1 MIFYK
6 NDNGDRC
13 LRLGSENAGIQLS
26 FGYFSHS
33 RPCSVALNG
42 NDTVYTGK
50 CQSDGEDPM
59 FKKFP
64 TEFSEAPLAVATPYV
79 GKYWFGDVAATA
91 TTLSRVD
98 FFMNEKHTKSNK
110 ISVGGNY
117 IVIGKYGSTDA
128 AEISAALATDDVRAY
143 WKEGSNVIRIL
154 VPGLDYAIQL
164 ISGSISGTGSF
175 TQMNSSLYRATIK
188 MADTETYS
196 EVFSGYPVMVVTP
209 SMKCRA
215 WNSADTFAH
224 PYWFGGVNA
233 DQTHI
238 EELDVYSN
246 SALSSQSIYG
256 RYIAVG
262 RSSATVTDWTEV
274 PVSLEYDTDT
284 HAYALRFG
292 NEEGGVQLAFG
303 EINFSDRKIQKPL
316 NDVTSNIYTAFKEA
330 PAYDAEQRTDGQQK
344 MYFPRAFCESPST
357 MIVAAQPCRDTDDK
371 TFLHPYWF
379 GDAASDAV
387 SIFNTDLY
395 TNAQFKTDQDVYA
408 KYLAVGRYSAKADW
422 ARDFILKALSYK
434 GVKKIDGD
442 SIGNYFLK
450 RYEDLTGKQQTN
462 VGWCSE
468 FASVTLNDAKAA
480 DGMPYPYRASVLAFT
495 KKFSASKTD
504 PQLYIAVEKSVDG
517 EKTIVFEPATVDDTL
532 NESNH
537 YGRVRSS
544 DGKDFRFSCTEI
556 SSTPAQ
562 VSAHA
567 SMPETGDLIFFDT
580 SAACHTGIVINTNG
594 SRVFTVEGNVSMEES
609 VMGTDTAKTVIHR
622 RRKISVQHK
631 KASETS
637 ISDDKMVGVG
647 KVYELSVKPNL

>member
-42 NDTVYTGK
+42 NSTVYTGK

-59 FKKFP
+59 FNQFP

-98 FFMNEKHTKSNK
+98 FFMNEKHTKSNMVS
-110 ISVGGNY
+110 IGGNY
-117 IVIGKYGSTDA
+117 IAIGKYGSTDA
-128 AEISAALATDDVRAY
+128 AKISAALATDDVRAY
-143 WKEGSNVIRIL
+143 WKEGSTAIRIL

-164 ISGSISGTGSF
+164 ISGSISSTGTFSK
-175 TQMNSSLYRATIK
+175 MNSSLYRTTIK
-188 MADTETYS
+188 MTGTDTYS
-196 EVFSGYPVMVVTP
+196 EAFSGYPVMVVTP
-209 SMKCRA
+209 SMKCRT
-215 WNSADTFAH
+215 WKSADTFAH

-246 SALSSQSIYG
+246 SALNSQSIYG
-256 RYIAVG
+256 RYIAIG
-262 RSSATVTDWTEV
+262 RSSAAVTGWTKV
-274 PVSLEYDTDT
+274 PVSLEYDSTT
-284 HAYALRFG
+284 QAYALRFG

-303 EINFSDRKIQKPL
+303 EINFKDRKIQKPL
-316 NDVTSNIYTAFKEA
+316 NDVASNIYTAFKEA
-330 PAYDAEQRTDGQQK
+330 PKYKSDEAL
-344 MYFPRAFCESPST
+344 YFPKAFCESPST

-408 KYLAVGRYSAKADW
+408 KYLAAGKYTAKSDW

-434 GVKKIDGD
+434 GSDTVD
-442 SIGNYFLK
+442 SKDIKTYFLD
-450 RYEDLTGKQQTN
+450 RYDAIFNHTRTSDG
-462 VGWCSE
+462 GWCSE
-468 FASVTLNDAKAA
+468 FASVTL
-480 DGMPYPYRASVLAFT
+480 
-495 KKFSASKTD
+495 
-504 PQLYIAVEKSVDG
+504 
-517 EKTIVFEPATVDDTL
+517 
-532 NESNH
+532 H
-537 YGRVRSS
+537 
-544 DGKDFRFSCTEI
+544 DGKDGDGNTYPNATTVKGFARELSRNGASDPKTQLYVAADENTHFFPAVRDAEVNSKSKYIFGGTKTNAAGEKVNLQFSCTALSESAGDSVEPEI
-556 SSTPAQ
+556 
-562 VSAHA
+562 
-567 SMPETGDLIFFDT
+567 GDLIFFNE
-580 SAACHTGIVINTNG
+580 SAACHTGIVVNVNG
-594 SRVFTVEGNVSMEES
+594 SYVFTVEGNVDEKHTG
-609 VMGTDTAKTVIHR
+609 MGSKEVNTVLHVR
-622 RRKISVQHK
+622 RRLTGTNRRKL
-631 KASETS
+631 
-637 ISDDKMVGVG
+637 VGIG
-647 KVYELSVKPNL
+647 KLR